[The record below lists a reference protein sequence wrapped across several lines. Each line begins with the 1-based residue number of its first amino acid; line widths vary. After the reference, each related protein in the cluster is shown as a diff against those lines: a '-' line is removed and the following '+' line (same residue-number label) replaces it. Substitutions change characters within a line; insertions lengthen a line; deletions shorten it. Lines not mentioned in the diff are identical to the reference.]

1 MGVEGSRHRSAKAL
15 GCGPGQ
21 GFLLAPPGQMNQGE
35 PTWFGVNS
43 EDHVIAALAMGKGGD
58 RLPKSGIMT

>member
-1 MGVEGSRHRSAKAL
+1 
-15 GCGPGQ
+15 
-21 GFLLAPPGQMNQGE
+21 MNQGE